1 MKEIVLNEKK
11 IKTLMMLFLLIT
23 AVVIFTIPTASAFD
37 NPAWKWQ
44 EEMNFGVW
52 DIVNDTFFGGNYYQ
66 AIMNNNIAAII
77 GNSVKGVG
85 IVFCLVFF
93 VVQAVHNMD
102 RGTDQIDAILKAIIS
117 FSIAWVVIINCDLIF
132 DALQGLGEGISNVIQ
147 GSLSRTDAP
156 KIDIIKNETTANIF
170 EILGDCLT
178 MILPY
183 FGMKICEIAMKL
195 AMYSILMEII
205 VRRAFA
211 PMAIADVCGEGLRSP
226 GVRYMKRFLAC
237 YLKVALCMVIAFLG
251 STLLGVAN
259 HDTDTN
265 FAIEILAIDFTIAG
279 MMFKTSELANDIV
292 GA

>member
-1 MKEIVLNEKK
+1 MKEIVLNEKN
-11 IKTLMMLFLLIT
+11 IKSFMFIALIMT
-23 AVVIFTIPTASAFD
+23 AVIIFSLPIASAFD

-66 AIMNNNIAAII
+66 ALMANNIAAII
-77 GNSVKGVG
+77 SGTVKGVG
-85 IVFCLVFF
+85 IVFCIVFF
-93 VVQAVHNMD
+93 VIQAIHNMD
-102 RGTDQIDAILKAIIS
+102 HGADPVDSITKAIIC
-117 FSIAWVVIINCDLIF
+117 FSLAWIVIINCDKIF
-132 DALQGLGEGISNVIQ
+132 DALQGLGEAISKMIQ
-147 GSLSRTDAP
+147 GSLTQTDAP

-183 FGMKICEIAMKL
+183 FGMKICQIAMKL

-205 VRRAFA
+205 IRRAFA
-211 PMAIADVCGEGLRSP
+211 SMAIADICGEGIRSP
-226 GVRYMKRFLAC
+226 GFRYMKRFLAS

-251 STLLGVAN
+251 SALLGVAN